1 LKTADAGR
9 DDAAG
14 VGERADET
22 TMAPGLVGGDEGVEG
37 KRVETAKFLGSTD
50 ARSVKVAD
58 ALGLWRVGFIE

>member
-1 LKTADAGR
+1 
-9 DDAAG
+9 
-14 VGERADET
+14 
-22 TMAPGLVGGDEGVEG
+22 MAPGLVGGDEGVEG